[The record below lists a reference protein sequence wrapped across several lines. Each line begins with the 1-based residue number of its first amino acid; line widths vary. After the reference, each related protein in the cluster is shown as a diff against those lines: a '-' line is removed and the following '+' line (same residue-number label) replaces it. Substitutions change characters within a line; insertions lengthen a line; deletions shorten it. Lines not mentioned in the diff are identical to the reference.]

1 MEGYKFRLQKLL
13 DIRLDRE
20 EESKRDFKEAQR
32 NKVLTEQKLLDL
44 KEKQNKYTLGSSKE
58 TIVEQKIRRAFLDS
72 VIRSIDEVSIDLT
85 NKNQILDEKRE
96 VLKQK
101 QIERKTVETL
111 KDKQLKAFIKEQE
124 LIEQKANDEFALYGF
139 IRNIERR

>member
-13 DIRLDRE
+13 DIRLDKE
-20 EESKRDFKEAQR
+20 EESKRNFKEAQR
-32 NKVLTEQKLLDL
+32 NKTLTEQKLLDL

-72 VIRSIDEVSIDLT
+72 VIRSIDEVSIDL
-85 NKNQILDEKRE
+85 NKKNQILEEKRVE
-96 VLKQK
+96 LKQK

-111 KDKQLKAFIKEQE
+111 KDKQLKAFIKEQQ
-124 LIEQKANDEFALYGF
+124 LIEQKTNDEFALYGF
-139 IRNIERR
+139 IRNHEGR

>member
-20 EESKRDFKEAQR
+20 EESKRHFKEAQR
-32 NKVLTEQKLLDL
+32 NKTLTEQKLLDL

-72 VIRSIDEVSIDLT
+72 VIRSIDEVSIDL
-85 NKNQILDEKRE
+85 NKKNQILEEKRVE
-96 VLKQK
+96 LKQK

-124 LIEQKANDEFALYGF
+124 LIEQKTNDEFALYGF
-139 IRNIERR
+139 IRNHEGR

>member
-13 DIRLDRE
+13 DIRLDKE
-20 EESKRDFKEAQR
+20 EESKRNFKEAQR
-32 NKVLTEQKLLDL
+32 NKTLTEQKLLDL
-44 KEKQNKYTLGSSKE
+44 KEKQNKYTLGSSNE

-72 VIRSIDEVSIDLT
+72 VIRSIDEVSIDL
-85 NKNQILDEKRE
+85 NVKNRILEEKRE
-96 VLKQK
+96 ELKQK

-111 KDKQLKAFIKEQE
+111 KDKQLKSFIKEQQ

-139 IRNIERR
+139 IRNLEGR